1 MRSRRRW
8 LAFGAL
14 VLLAA
19 GPPVARRRAK
29 AGGIEFSFELPPDF
43 QVGRFTPG
51 DVFPDA
57 AVLVESSQL
66 GNDSPRSIPVG
77 DVPVI
82 ILDVKTKDELA
93 FLSRTIP
100 NFESYRTRIAG
111 REVWKLP
118 GFPGAFGD
126 LMFCYLVPIGMG
138 GRSLEIVGH
147 RNYRG
152 AYGELGPPT
161 HYDAVIERIIATLA
175 R

>member
-1 MRSRRRW
+1 MRSCRRW

-19 GPPVARRRAK
+19 GSSVTRSRVK
-29 AGGIEFSFELPPDF
+29 AGGIEFSFELPSDF
-43 QVGRFTPG
+43 QVGRFTAG

-66 GNDSPRSIPVG
+66 GDRSPSSIPAG
-77 DVPVI
+77 EVPVI
-82 ILDVKTKDELA
+82 FLDVKTKDELA
-93 FLSRTIP
+93 FLRKTIP
-100 NFESYRTRIAG
+100 NFETYCTRIEG

-118 GFPGAFGD
+118 AFPGAFGD
-126 LMFCYLVPIGMG
+126 QMFCYIVPIGMG

-147 RNYRG
+147 RHYRG
-152 AYGELGPPT
+152 AYGEVGPPT